1 MAALRAGGPSGRT
14 KCRPTQE
21 AIQQN
26 KISHPPGLIPLN
38 RMRSLPTLALLTGLL
53 AATGCHSPYVAAT
66 VVNRTTQP
74 IELLEVDYP
83 SASFGTQN
91 LAPGA
96 DFHYRFKVLGSG
108 NAKILYTDN
117 AHHDHKSDG
126 PFLKEGDEGPL
137 TITITSDTVTWQPA
151 PFASTH

>member
-1 MAALRAGGPSGRT
+1 
-14 KCRPTQE
+14 
-21 AIQQN
+21 
-26 KISHPPGLIPLN
+26 
-38 RMRSLPTLALLTGLL
+38 MRSIPALALLATLI
-53 AATGCHSPYVAAT
+53 ATTGCHSPYVATT
-66 VVNRTTQP
+66 VSNHTTQP

-108 NAKILYTDN
+108 SMKLLYTDS

-126 PFLKEGDEGPL
+126 PFLKEGAEGPL
-137 TITITSDTVTWQPA
+137 TIVIADSGVSWQPSPA
-151 PFASTH
+151 LTR